1 MTTTTSTKTT
11 VEPVIANVAAG
22 QEVTA
27 ATFINMIDV
36 LNELVAH
43 THVFFDDYSTACN
56 CNCNCACSR
65 GII

>member
-1 MTTTTSTKTT
+1 MTTVTSTKTT
-11 VEPVIANVAAG
+11 TEPVIATVTAG
-22 QEVTA
+22 QEISAT
-27 ATFINMIDV
+27 TFINMIDV

>member
-1 MTTTTSTKTT
+1 MTTTTSTRTT
-11 VEPVIANVAAG
+11 TEPVVPNVAAG
-22 QEVTA
+22 QEVSAT
-27 ATFINMIDV
+27 TFINMIDV

-56 CNCNCACSR
+56 CNCNCNCSR

>member
-1 MTTTTSTKTT
+1 MTTTTSTRTT
-11 VEPVIANVAAG
+11 TEPVISNVAAG
-22 QEVTA
+22 QEVSAT
-27 ATFINMIDV
+27 TFINMIDV

-56 CNCNCACSR
+56 CNCNCNCSR

>member
-1 MTTTTSTKTT
+1 MTAETKVTF
-11 VEPVIANVAAG
+11 EPVIPSVTPG
-22 QEVTA
+22 QDVSA

-36 LNELVAH
+36 LNELVSH